1 MEDPKLVRTSKY
13 LSFILRHA
21 PETIGLKLD
30 NDGWAEVEE
39 LIQCAAEAGMRLDA
53 GIIGE
58 VVRTSDKK
66 RFTLSHDGLRIR
78 AAQGHSAASVN
89 IRYAE
94 AVPPDVLYHG
104 TATRHIES
112 IRIHGLVSGARH
124 YVHLSSDEA
133 TASRVGAR
141 HGKPIVL
148 TVHTGSMYRAGFT
161 FFQAENGVWLTSRVP
176 AEYLG

>member
-53 GIIGE
+53 RIIGE
-58 VVRTSDKK
+58 VVCTSDKK

-78 AAQGHSAASVN
+78 AAQGHSAASAN

-94 AVPPDVLYHG
+94 AAPRTCFITVPQPAISNRSGYMASYLAQG
-104 TATRHIES
+104 ITCICRATRLQHRELGPDTES
-112 IRIHGLVSGARH
+112 PSFLRFIPAQCTGPG
-124 YVHLSSDEA
+124 
-133 TASRVGAR
+133 SRSFR
-141 HGKPIVL
+141 RR
-148 TVHTGSMYRAGFT
+148 MGF
-161 FFQAENGVWLTSRVP
+161 G
-176 AEYLG
+176 